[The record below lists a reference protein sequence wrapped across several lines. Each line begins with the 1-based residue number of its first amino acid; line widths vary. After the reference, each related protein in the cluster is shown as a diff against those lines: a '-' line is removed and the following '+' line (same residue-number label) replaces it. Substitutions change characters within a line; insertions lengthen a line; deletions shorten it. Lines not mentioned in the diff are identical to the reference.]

1 MQDKLAVSSTG
12 THESRNYTVM
22 TSKIV
27 KVTIN
32 TIPIQKLTTHTHT
45 HLG

>member
-1 MQDKLAVSSTG
+1 MQDKLAASSTG
-12 THESRNYTVM
+12 THESRNYTIM

-27 KVTIN
+27 RAKIN
-32 TIPIQKLTTHTHT
+32 RIPIQKLRTHT